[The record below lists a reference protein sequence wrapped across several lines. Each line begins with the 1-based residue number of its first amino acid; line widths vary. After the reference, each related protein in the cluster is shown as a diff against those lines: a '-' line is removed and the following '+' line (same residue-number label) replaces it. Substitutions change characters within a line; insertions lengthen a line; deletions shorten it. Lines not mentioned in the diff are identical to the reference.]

1 MAAFFASRTAVIS
14 PCGIR
19 LCMAFFPKPL
29 GDLERVDSKIV
40 PPGDFTASLVQLS
53 MVAATERNGELIA
66 DFEAQGSRLRKLQVM
81 RIRRLTPTD
90 EACLCGNEF

>member
-1 MAAFFASRTAVIS
+1 MANFLDGRTASITAYG
-14 PCGIR
+14 CQ

-29 GDLERVDSKIV
+29 GDVERVDSKIV
-40 PPGDFTASLVQLS
+40 PPGDFIASLMQLS
-53 MVAATERNGELIA
+53 VMAATERDGELIA

-81 RIRRLTPTD
+81 RIRRLPPAD